1 MIAKQAGNLKLHSKS
16 VDRIKSMLNDEIQL
30 KINVKIRLK
39 LAFCSVLTAGSCL
52 PVVSYDWLARNRGMR
67 TL

>member
-16 VDRIKSMLNDEIQL
+16 VDRMKSMLSDEIQL

-39 LAFCSVLTAGSCL
+39 LTFRSVLTADSCL
-52 PVVSYDWLARNRGMR
+52 PVVSYDWLACDA
-67 TL
+67 